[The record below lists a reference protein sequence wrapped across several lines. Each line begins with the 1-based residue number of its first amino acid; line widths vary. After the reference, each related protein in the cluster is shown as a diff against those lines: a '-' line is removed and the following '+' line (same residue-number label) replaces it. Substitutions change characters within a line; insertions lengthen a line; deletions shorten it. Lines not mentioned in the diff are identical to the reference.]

1 MFYAT
6 LGPHMTMPCKPEVG
20 GRHLRHRGAMLTG
33 DAMQESCECF
43 ASLGR
48 CMTMPWKPEARGG
61 HLRQRGSPLMGDA

>member
-33 DAMQESCECF
+33 DAMQESCEGELRESCDCF
-43 ASLGR
+43 AFLER
-48 CMTMPWKPEARGG
+48 RTTMKW
-61 HLRQRGSPLMGDA
+61 